1 MSYLSQFSFML
12 IVNAG
17 LFKTFQI
24 ISFSFLFQIF
34 ENTEVLTRKKKL
46 SNYNSHLFYFLG
58 VLKSGK
64 ERFVE

>member
-24 ISFSFLFQIF
+24 TKFSFLCQIF

-46 SNYNSHLFYFLG
+46 SNYKSHLFYFFG
-58 VLKSGK
+58 GY
-64 ERFVE
+64 